1 MPPQLLLRRRSGL
14 GAHYQLFM
22 GIPKFFRYIAQ
33 RWPLS
38 SQLVNGNIIP
48 EYDNLYL
55 DMNSIIHMSTHA
67 NAEVVGHLNEDE
79 VFLAVT
85 NYIEHLFS
93 VIQPKDYFV
102 LAIDGV
108 APRAKMNQ
116 QRSRRFRSAQDAE
129 TQRQKAAMRGEEL
142 DEDPFDSNCIT
153 PGTEFMAHLTT
164 HLKYFIARKITED
177 AKWQTCKIILSG
189 HEVPGEGEHKI
200 MEFIRNLRAQP
211 DYKVNTRHCLY
222 GLDADLIMLGLSTHE
237 PHFSLLR
244 EEVTFGRKVQF
255 QSKELSEQRFN
266 LLHLSLVREY
276 IELELTTGK
285 FKHKPDFERL
295 LDDLILILFV
305 IGNDFLPE
313 LPMLLVHDGAIPVI
327 FDTYKSYLYSSD
339 NKYITHNG
347 NIDFQALK
355 GWLEYLK
362 SYQIRKFEQQC
373 ALDNWFSSEM
383 EKVTTQS
390 GEREDEIVLTSTQR
404 DVFEDI
410 KKFMRKCISKQDH
423 YSTLKVDVEPKFV
436 GLIAAQAGFKY
447 DDHVLSYVGGDHA
460 EKEDSGANEENPLK
474 HIPQNPEDV
483 DSKTGLRVLRIYS
496 VAKVHE
502 ERNMEDY
509 GQKFTDWKN
518 RYYQHKFKDTYDSE
532 IVRHASNRYLEG
544 LQWVLSYYYQSC
556 PSWSWY
562 YDNHY
567 STMTTELIS
576 AIDAGFEPHFDLG
589 TPFKPF
595 EQLMSVLPDRSAA
608 LVPPS
613 LRHLM
618 LEETSPLSSFYPHSF
633 EVDKNGK
640 RADWEAVVLIPFI
653 DEKLMLKYVAPIEEN
668 ELTEDEKM
676 RNSRGA
682 NIEFEYNPNGSHFYK
697 SPSKLQPDLHAC
709 TCVSHV
715 LKFANHSFRYGLIEG
730 THLGKNALAG
740 FPSMYT
746 LPFTWEL
753 KSDFGVK
760 VFEMPSRA
768 DSVIINLKPAQER
781 IKSGQTVYVN
791 WPFLSEAKV
800 STIKGAEPNAK
811 WFRHVQKI
819 LGDYKRAGVDVG
831 TPEAYVGV
839 RELEGLIRN
848 SDGSYEKEFGDNMV
862 FVPVETVVTHVE
874 NEDPRFAEKDAI
886 SLLEEFPVDSNALLL
901 LQKFYGFPV
910 TIKENNNSSLDVEVT
925 CPRQRDPV
933 GDACT
938 RVVVQS
944 ARDSRWFTTEQTA
957 KIVNLDIRTL
967 LNLTSRIMCESE
979 DGKKVHFGVRLRLP
993 IDNLMAKGYACTDHM
1008 NRWYFSQRAVD
1019 LIKLFLQKFSTQ
1031 LRKVVNAKSKAVID
1045 NNTASQ
1051 VKEFLAKHFA
1061 NPTYIPVSNNELIPN
1076 AISKIEK
1083 VVLNAEPVHLER
1095 VLIKGLERNALLSPS
1110 NAYHQLRSQSFNLGD
1125 RVVFAL
1131 DHGRVPLFMRGV
1143 VVGVLG
1149 ANYANTTLNVVWDFE
1164 FAAGSDLDG
1173 ALSTNRGLNV
1183 PASSVLNL
1191 TQPQL
1196 KFHTASTPKVTR
1208 ISAKVD
1214 MKNTLTQKLI
1224 QKEQTKTQFKP
1235 APAPLGSAWNKQEA
1249 SVPVA
1254 APIPVAASVPAA
1266 PAAAPPVAS
1275 AAAPS
1280 VAPPAAPPAATSAPV
1295 EVPSGPS
1302 GKHTGNKKNKQ
1313 QTHRGPNDHTHDTTT
1328 RKPNHDKPHGKS
1340 RGKAVEKPKVQKKE
1354 KSPPPK
1360 SEPAAPQEPKPLDPL
1375 AALGNLSLQGRRKN
1389 ANEHAQKL
1397 LAAINRPSPPA

>member
-1 MPPQLLLRRRSGL
+1 
-14 GAHYQLFM
+14 M

-38 SQLVNGNIIP
+38 SQLVNGNVIP
-48 EYDNLYL
+48 EFDNLYL

-67 NAEVVGHLNEDE
+67 NADVVGHLNEDE

-129 TQRQKAAMRGEEL
+129 TQRRKAAERGEEL

-244 EEVTFGRKVQF
+244 EEVTFSRKVQF

-276 IELELTTGK
+276 IQLELTTGK

-339 NKYITHNG
+339 NAYITHNG
-347 NIDFQALK
+347 NIDFQALR

-362 SYQIRKFEQQC
+362 SYQVRKFEQQC

-390 GEREDEIVLTSTQR
+390 GEREDEIVLSASQR

-423 YSTLKVDVEPKFV
+423 ESTLKVDVEPKFV
-436 GLIAAQAGFKY
+436 GLVAAQAGFTY
-447 DDHVLSYVGGDHA
+447 NDNVLRYVGGDHA
-460 EKEDSGANEENPLK
+460 EKEETEENEENPTK
-474 HIPQNPEDV
+474 TVPQNPDEV

-532 IVRHASNRYLEG
+532 VVRHASNRYLEG

-576 AIDAGFEPHFDLG
+576 AIDAGFKPHFDLG

-668 ELTEDEKM
+668 ELTDDEKM
-676 RNSRGA
+676 RNSRGT
-682 NIEFEYNPNGSHFYK
+682 NLEFEYNPNGSHFYK
-697 SPSKLQPDLHAC
+697 SPSRLQPDLHAC

-730 THLGKNALAG
+730 TSLGKSALAG
-740 FPSMYT
+740 FPSLYT

-768 DSVIINLKPAQER
+768 DSVIIDLKPAQER
-781 IKSGQTVYVN
+781 IKSGQTVYIN
-791 WPFLSEAKV
+791 WPFLMEAKV
-800 STIKGAEPNAK
+800 ATIKAAEPNAK
-811 WFRHVQKI
+811 WFRHVQKQM
-819 LGDYKRAGVDVG
+819 GDYKRAGVDLG

-839 RELEGLIRN
+839 KELEGLVRN
-848 SDGSYEKEFGDNMV
+848 PDGSYEKEFGDNLV
-862 FVPVETVVTHVE
+862 FVPVETVVTRVE
-874 NEDPRFAEKDAI
+874 NEDPRFIEKGAT
-886 SLLEEFPVDSNALLL
+886 SLLEEFPVDSHALLL

-910 TIKENNNSSLDVEVT
+910 TVKENDNKSLDVEVT

-933 GDACT
+933 GDAST
-938 RVVVQS
+938 RVVVES

-979 DGKKVHFGVRLRLP
+979 DGKKLNFGIRLRLP

-1008 NRWYFSQRAVD
+1008 NRWFFSQRAID
-1019 LIKLFLQKFSTQ
+1019 LIKLFLQKFGQQ
-1031 LRKVVNAKSKAVID
+1031 LRKVANTKSKAVID
-1045 NNTASQ
+1045 KHTTTEY
-1051 VKEFLAKHFA
+1051 KEFLTKHFA
-1061 NPTYIPVSNNELIPN
+1061 NPAYIPVSNNELAPN

-1095 VLIKGLERNALLSPS
+1095 VLIKGLERNALLAP
-1110 NAYHQLRSQSFNLGD
+1110 NTAHHQLRSQSFNLGD
-1125 RVVFAL
+1125 RVIFAL
-1131 DHGRVPLFMRGV
+1131 DHGKVPLFMRGV

-1164 FAAGSDLDG
+1164 FSAGSNLDG
-1173 ALSTNRGLNV
+1173 TLSTNRGLNV

-1196 KFHTASTPKVTR
+1196 RFRTGAAPKVTR

-1214 MKNTLTQKLI
+1214 MKNTLTEKLI
-1224 QKEQTKTQFKP
+1224 QKEQTKSHFKP
-1235 APAPLGSAWNKQEA
+1235 APAPLGTAWRGHEA
-1249 SVPVA
+1249 PTPVTVP
-1254 APIPVAASVPAA
+1254 APANIPVAAAPAPAPAPAAA
-1266 PAAAPPVAS
+1266 PAAAPAPAVPVAP
-1275 AAAPS
+1275 AAAS
-1280 VAPPAAPPAATSAPV
+1280 TAPAAESSAPAEKSSSTPGV
-1295 EVPSGPS
+1295 KSSGHKNH
-1302 GKHTGNKKNKQ
+1302 KHQAHG
-1313 QTHRGPNDHTHDTTT
+1313 GPKGHHTHDK
-1328 RKPNHDKPHGKS
+1328 KPHHEKKPHHNKPHGNKPHE
-1340 RGKAVEKPKVQKKE
+1340 KTVEKPQTKKE
-1354 KSPPPK
+1354 ESLPNVQPTDSQK
-1360 SEPAAPQEPKPLDPL
+1360 PKPLDTVT
-1375 AALGNLSLQGRRKN
+1375 ALGNLSLQGRRKN

-1397 LAAINRPSPPA
+1397 LAAINRPAPPA